1 MRPAPSQPSLCCF
14 AIAISSGLIFIGNEQ
29 LLGGEERDDLGAGRS
44 DDDLLLDARRRVAVA
59 RRAVGLEREDH
70 ALLEL
75 KRVLERDEAADDRA
89 LVQRHA
95 QPMAELQPESLHL
108 AGEAEFFGFWPQRRH
123 LVGSD

>member
-1 MRPAPSQPSLCCF
+1 MEPPPSPPRLF
-14 AIAISSGLIFIGNEQ
+14 LFPIRNLSGLILIGNEQ

-95 QPMAELQPESLHL
+95 QPMAELQPERLHL
-108 AGEAEFFGFWPQRRH
+108 AGEAEFLRFRPQRRY
-123 LVGSD
+123 LVVC